1 MTYNTHPWLSKWWD
15 VKHYCAE
22 HTAVLWAA
30 FSVLST
36 VMPTTCGLCLSKA
49 FQLYFSTEGKGS
61 SILVTTWNCE
71 KYLCLTRRVL
81 KKPREL
87 NADGPVLNPTGSDT
101 CQGTCTNMDAACLN
115 QNRMCNRHHKWLAAY
130 CTCLVLESF
139 VRKWFNRCLAHRHL
153 PIWAELLKVSYSA
166 LHSFCSATCHS
177 IMVKNILL

>member
-1 MTYNTHPWLSKWWD
+1 MLYRLFLIKANRVGFICTPYKLLSEAAVNLQTANLFKCVMTYNTHPWLSKWWD

-115 QNRMCNRHHKWLAAY
+115 ENGMCNLHHKWLAAY
-130 CTCLVLESF
+130 CTCLVL
-139 VRKWFNRCLAHRHL
+139 
-153 PIWAELLKVSYSA
+153 
-166 LHSFCSATCHS
+166 
-177 IMVKNILL
+177 